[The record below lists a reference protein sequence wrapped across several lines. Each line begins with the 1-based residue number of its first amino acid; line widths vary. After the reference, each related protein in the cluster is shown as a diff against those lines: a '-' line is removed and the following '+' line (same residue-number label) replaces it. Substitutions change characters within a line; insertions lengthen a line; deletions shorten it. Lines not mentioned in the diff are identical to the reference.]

1 MDNGTTKGKTTMK
14 KEHTIESLRANY
26 KAIARLAIA
35 RGMSK
40 DSFRTEVKSWFD
52 DISDG
57 EAGENALKDAA
68 QYCIA
73 ARRVAVE
80 NGVTKEELRAAGI
93 SA

>member
-1 MDNGTTKGKTTMK
+1 MK
-14 KEHTIESLRANY
+14 KERTIESLRANY
-26 KAIARLAIA
+26 KAIASLAIA
-35 RGMSK
+35 HGMSK
-40 DSFRTEVKSWFD
+40 DDFRTEVKSWFD

-73 ARRVAVE
+73 ARRVALE

-93 SA
+93 PA